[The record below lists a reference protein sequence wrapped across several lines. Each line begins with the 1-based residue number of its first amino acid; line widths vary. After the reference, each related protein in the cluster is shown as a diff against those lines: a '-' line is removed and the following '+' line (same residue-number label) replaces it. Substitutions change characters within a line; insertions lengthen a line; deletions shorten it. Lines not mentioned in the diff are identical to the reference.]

1 MNETGKSNKTITE
14 NFFEYLRYH
23 PISSKLQILFF
34 VGCLGILIASFLF
47 PNISSF
53 MSFPIWIVY
62 FFLMWL
68 PIVPIALK
76 TRSKY
81 AISLAIAIIGFL
93 LLFILLSVIQYLFP
107 DIISA
112 IISKAIILMTR
123 EQPLF
128 GALLITAVIVGF
140 FGLWM
145 KYSKSEF
152 GIQDVWIQKGGVIG
166 NAASQ
171 IYSTQDGY
179 SERPYSYQMKISG
192 LNFSDIE
199 NFAKFLAK
207 NLIIINWKNRENSV
221 KMWLF
226 VTRSFISYF
235 DIFYSK
241 NENLGTWIE
250 INKEGKIIVFIA
262 KPDYKNIYRE
272 VTYHTLCK
280 NLAEKFE
287 QSFIEFA
294 KGSKDD
300 KINSVK
306 ILKGEK

>member
-1 MNETGKSNKTITE
+1 M
-14 NFFEYLRYH
+14 
-23 PISSKLQILFF
+23 
-34 VGCLGILIASFLF
+34 
-47 PNISSF
+47 
-53 MSFPIWIVY
+53 
-62 FFLMWL
+62 
-68 PIVPIALK
+68 
-76 TRSKY
+76 
-81 AISLAIAIIGFL
+81 
-93 LLFILLSVIQYLFP
+93 FP

-171 IYSTQDGY
+171 IYSTQDRY

-241 NENLGTWIE
+241 KFI
-250 INKEGKIIVFIA
+250 GK
-262 KPDYKNIYRE
+262 E
-272 VTYHTLCK
+272 VTYHVLCQTI
-280 NLAEKFE
+280 ADKFE
-287 QSFIEFA
+287 RAFIEFA
-294 KGSKDD
+294 KGSKDN
-300 KINSVK
+300 KFNAIK
-306 ILKGEK
+306 ILRGEK